1 MVRIERKEDGA
12 NVSMCGSAEDI
23 MYELGA
29 GTDTL
34 IMTVYER
41 GGKDAAVELFW
52 DFLQNLALNLLE
64 KGIDVVGDSD
74 DEDADDMNPLSRKIL
89 DALQNAE
96 FADDDGTEDDLPL
109 F

>member
-12 NVSMCGSAEDI
+12 NVSMCGTAEDI

-34 IMTVYER
+34 IMTAYER
-41 GGKDAAVELFW
+41 AGKDAAVEMFW
-52 DFLQNLALNLLE
+52 DFLQNLALNLLD
-64 KGIDVVGDSD
+64 KGIDVLN
-74 DEDADDMNPLSRKIL
+74 EDGEVEEDTVSQKIL
-89 DALQNAE
+89 DALRDMKTAD
-96 FADDDGTEDDLPL
+96 DDDGTEDDLPL

>member
-12 NVSMCGSAEDI
+12 NVSMCGTAEDI

-34 IMTVYER
+34 IMTAYER
-41 GGKDAAVELFW
+41 GGKDAAVEMFW
-52 DFLQNLALNLLE
+52 DLFQNIALNLLE
-64 KGIDVVGDSD
+64 KGIDVLN
-74 DEDADDMNPLSRKIL
+74 EDGEVEEDTVSQKIL
-89 DALQNAE
+89 DALRDMKA
-96 FADDDGTEDDLPL
+96 ADDDDGTEDDLPL

>member
-34 IMTVYER
+34 IMTAYEKCGKAMR
-41 GGKDAAVELFW
+41 G
-52 DFLQNLALNLLE
+52 N
-64 KGIDVVGDSD
+64 VG
-74 DEDADDMNPLSRKIL
+74 
-89 DALQNAE
+89 
-96 FADDDGTEDDLPL
+96 FH
-109 F
+109 

>member
-1 MVRIERKEDGA
+1 MVKINREEDGA
-12 NVSMCGSAEDI
+12 NVSMCGTAEDI

-34 IMTVYER
+34 IMSAYEKC
-41 GGKDAAVELFW
+41 GKDAAVELFW

-64 KGIDVVGDSD
+64 KGIDVLN
-74 DEDADDMNPLSRKIL
+74 EDGEVEEDTVSQKIL
-89 DALQNAE
+89 DALRDMKSAD
-96 FADDDGTEDDLPL
+96 DDDGTEDDLPL

>member
-1 MVRIERKEDGA
+1 MVKIERKDDGA
-12 NVSMCGSAEDI
+12 NVSMCGTAEDI

-34 IMTVYER
+34 IMSAYEKC
-41 GGKDAAVELFW
+41 GKDAAVELFW

-64 KGIDVVGDSD
+64 KGIDVLN
-74 DEDADDMNPLSRKIL
+74 EDGEVEEDTVSQKIL
-89 DALQNAE
+89 NALRDMKT
-96 FADDDGTEDDLPL
+96 ADDDGTEDDIPL

>member
-34 IMTVYER
+34 IMTAYER
-41 GGKDAAVELFW
+41 AGKDAAVEMFW
-52 DFLQNLALNLLE
+52 DFLQNLALNLLD
-64 KGIDVVGDSD
+64 KGIDVLN
-74 DEDADDMNPLSRKIL
+74 EDGEVEEDTVSQKIL

-96 FADDDGTEDDLPL
+96 FADDDDGTEDDLPL